1 MEACHRA
8 GCACLSPVALKSA
21 ARCALRTL
29 PDPAPDGTATPLPPL
44 LQTFA
49 PLSTTFQPATSL
61 RGSEASVLAAW
72 LHEKFFGLGNW
83 ESFQRCFIGA
93 RRYCGLLTLRDL
105 WQILLWVRF

>member
-8 GCACLSPVALKSA
+8 GCARRSPVALKSA

-49 PLSTTFQPATSL
+49 PLSTTFPPRHIPA
-61 RGSEASVLAAW
+61 R
-72 LHEKFFGLGNW
+72 LGGI
-83 ESFQRCFIGA
+83 SAGCMA
-93 RRYCGLLTLRDL
+93 T
-105 WQILLWVRF
+105 